1 VSVGQP
7 RLETSAEADILRVWV
22 QPAPLGSGQALQRQD
37 AATRRCRALQRD
49 CNGCTAESKPRGCP
63 GLPRCRGGVGSL
75 AAVPWSRRVARG
87 HDGAS
92 ASDNAGRR
100 RACGLWTHWRRPA
113 TTGTGTTSGA
123 SEGGGARLRPTV
135 QVIRLSQAP
144 FLRPP
149 VRPDGCFSSQP
160 QANLVSVVPT
170 ASRSF
175 SAASRSVESVVFGCH
190 ARLPCAIRPA
200 RTSRP
205 RSTES
210 DRHAGRP
217 ISFTAFGWVTRGPF
231 RRGRRRGSAAG

>member
-22 QPAPLGSGQALQRQD
+22 QPAPLGSGPDVAAPGCSDAPLPCIAARLHRLHCGKQAAGLSGL
-37 AATRRCRALQRD
+37 AA
-49 CNGCTAESKPRGCP
+49 
-63 GLPRCRGGVGSL
+63 LPRRGWLIGSGAVGS
-75 AAVPWSRRVARG
+75 ACRPRPA
-87 HDGAS
+87 GAS
-92 ASDNAGRR
+92 ASANAGRR

>member
-1 VSVGQP
+1 
-7 RLETSAEADILRVWV
+7 LRVWV
-22 QPAPLGSGQALQRQD
+22 QPAPLGSGPDVAAPGCSD
-37 AATRRCRALQRD
+37 APLPCIAARLHRLHCL
-49 CNGCTAESKPRGCP
+49 KPRGCP
-63 GLPRCRGGVGSL
+63 GLPRCRGGAGSL

-87 HDGAS
+87 HAGAS
-92 ASDNAGRR
+92 ASANAGRR
-100 RACGLWTHWRRPA
+100 RACGPWTHWRRPA

-135 QVIRLSQAP
+135 HVIRLSQAP

-160 QANLVSVVPT
+160 QANSVRGVPT
-170 ASRSF
+170 ASRTF
-175 SAASRSVESVVFGCH
+175 SAASRSVDSVASYECYAG
-190 ARLPCAIRPA
+190 LPCEVRPA